1 MMLIMMRVLKR
12 LEIWRNSYDRKDF
25 SVNTDIV
32 YRREESLNLF
42 EGKKKLDKVVSGR
55 VFKEQIKLLGF
66 TIRTKYF
73 YQICCP
79 QVNMNDT
86 HEVCTLYRVE
96 DLVRKECYNKV
107 VEYSIRKHHA

>member
-1 MMLIMMRVLKR
+1 MLGKI
-12 LEIWRNSYDRKDF
+12 F
-25 SVNTDIV
+25 SVMTDII

-55 VFKEQIKLLGF
+55 VIREQIKLFGF
-66 TIRTKYF
+66 TVRTKYF

-86 HEVCTLYRVE
+86 HEVCTL
-96 DLVRKECYNKV
+96 NKV
-107 VEYSIRKHHA
+107 

>member
-1 MMLIMMRVLKR
+1 MIGK
-12 LEIWRNSYDRKDF
+12 IF

-79 QVNMNDT
+79 QVNMNDANST
-86 HEVCTLYRVE
+86 SKCKITKCFCKSTP
-96 DLVRKECYNKV
+96 LVLRN
-107 VEYSIRKHHA
+107 SISFLVSH

>member
-1 MMLIMMRVLKR
+1 MIGK
-12 LEIWRNSYDRKDF
+12 IF

-66 TIRTKYF
+66 TKQDKVF
-73 YQICCP
+73 
-79 QVNMNDT
+79 
-86 HEVCTLYRVE
+86 LS
-96 DLVRKECYNKV
+96 DLLPTSQYE
-107 VEYSIRKHHA
+107 

>member
-1 MMLIMMRVLKR
+1 MIGK
-12 LEIWRNSYDRKDF
+12 IF

-42 EGKKKLDKVVSGR
+42 EGKKNLIRWCLVGYSRNKSSCLVYHQDKV
-55 VFKEQIKLLGF
+55 
-66 TIRTKYF
+66 F

-86 HEVCTLYRVE
+86 HEVIVLNKVE
-96 DLVRKECYNKV
+96 DLVRTECYNKV
-107 VEYSIRKHHA
+107 VEYSNRKHHA

>member
-1 MMLIMMRVLKR
+1 MIGK
-12 LEIWRNSYDRKDF
+12 IF

-55 VFKEQIKLLGF
+55 VFKEQIKLLGLPSGQS
-66 TIRTKYF
+66 IF

-86 HEVCTLYRVE
+86 HEACTLNRVE
-96 DLVRKECYNKV
+96 DLVRTECYNKV
-107 VEYSIRKHHA
+107 VEYSNRKHHA

>member
-1 MMLIMMRVLKR
+1 MIGK
-12 LEIWRNSYDRKDF
+12 IF

-42 EGKKKLDKVVSGR
+42 EGKKNLIRWCLVGYSRNKSSCLVLPS
-55 VFKEQIKLLGF
+55 
-66 TIRTKYF
+66 RTKYF

-86 HEVCTLYRVE
+86 HEVIVLNKVE
-96 DLVRKECYNKV
+96 DLVRTECYNKV
-107 VEYSIRKHHA
+107 VEYSNRKHHA